1 MSYDMTTTS
10 KVFKIPLSSSID
22 NAELGPVVDAV
33 AAFCVGADQA
43 FCSPL
48 LSKCGHKKSPALL
61 EVPLNAGEFI
71 RFNSEKFGA
80 TDQTLHGF
88 LLTQLWRGGP
98 GLDFTT
104 CTTSMTS
111 TPPMQTATK
120 KGRPRKV

>member
-1 MSYDMTTTS
+1 MTTTA
-10 KVFKIPLSSSID
+10 KVFKIPLSASID
-22 NAELGPVVDAV
+22 NAELGPVVDAA

-48 LSKCGHKKSPALL
+48 LRKCGDKKSPALL
-61 EVPLNAGEFI
+61 EIPVNAGDFI
-71 RFNSEKFGA
+71 NFKGLGFGR
-80 TDQTLHGF
+80 TDQTLNGF
-88 LLTQLWRGGP
+88 LLTQLWPGGP

-104 CTTSMTS
+104 TSTTS